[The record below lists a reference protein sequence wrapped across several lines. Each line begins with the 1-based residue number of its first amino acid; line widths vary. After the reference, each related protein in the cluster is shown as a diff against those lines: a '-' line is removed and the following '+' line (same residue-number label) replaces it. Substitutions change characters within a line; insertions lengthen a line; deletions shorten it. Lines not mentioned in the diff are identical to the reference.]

1 MNAPTHNQI
10 HTHDDGRLAPGG
22 NGAPV
27 TDGAHGGRGGAGAGR
42 SAGGGAGR
50 TPFWTAVGLVAGR
63 EMKVKMMSK
72 AFVVTTAIM
81 LGLLLLSVLVAPRLG
96 DLFGGD
102 GGEKVAV
109 TAETSQA
116 VGALG
121 EAYEPQTVGSAD
133 AARDAVRSG
142 DVEAAVVPDETSPA
156 GLAVVGLDSA
166 PNGLVQ
172 ALSTSPAVELLDPNA
187 PNPGLQYLIAFGFGI
202 VFFMIAITYGQQIA
216 VSVIEEKQSRVVEIL
231 LAAIPAKAMMAGKV
245 IGNSA
250 MALFQVA
257 LIAGVLLL
265 GMQINDAV
273 LPLDGLGAPILWFVL
288 LFAIGFVMIA
298 SLYAAA
304 ASLVSRQEDIGS
316 TSMPVMMLIM
326 LPYFAVIFFN
336 DNPEALRIMALIPFS
351 APVATPLR
359 VFLEQGAMWEHLL
372 SLGILVAATA
382 LAIWFAAKI
391 YERSILRTGKAM
403 KWSEALRAKRD

>member
-1 MNAPTHNQI
+1 MNASPQTQTLN
-10 HTHDDGRLAPGG
+10 HDDGRLASRG
-22 NGAPV
+22 NGTSGATAP
-27 TDGAHGGRGGAGAGR
+27 AGDSR
-42 SAGGGAGR
+42 R

-81 LGLLLLSVLVAPRLG
+81 LGLLLLAVLVAPRLG
-96 DLFGGD
+96 DFFGGD
-102 GGEKVAV
+102 DTGDRVAV
-109 TAETSQA
+109 TAETSPA
-116 VGALG
+116 LSALG
-121 EAYEPQTVGSAD
+121 DAYDPQSMDSAD
-133 AARDAVRSG
+133 AAKEAVRSG
-142 DVEAAVVPDETSPA
+142 DVEAAVIPDETSPA
-156 GLAVVGLDSA
+156 GIAVVGLDSA
-166 PNGLVQ
+166 PTELVQ
-172 ALSTSPAVELLDPNA
+172 ALSVSPAVELLDPNA
-187 PNPGLQYLIAFGFGI
+187 PNPALQYFIAFGFGI

-265 GMQINDAV
+265 GMQINDTV

-336 DNPEALRIMALIPFS
+336 DNPEAMRIMALIPFS
-351 APVATPLR
+351 APVATPVR
-359 VFLEQGAMWEHLL
+359 VFMEQGALWEHLL
-372 SLGILVAATA
+372 SLGILIAATA

-403 KWSEALRAKRD
+403 KWSEALRAKKD

>member
-1 MNAPTHNQI
+1 MNTSTQTLN
-10 HTHDDGRLAPGG
+10 HDDGRLASRG
-22 NGAPV
+22 NGAS
-27 TDGAHGGRGGAGAGR
+27 GAGR
-42 SAGGGAGR
+42 PAGGGTGR

-81 LGLLLLSVLVAPRLG
+81 LGLLLLAVLVGPRLG
-96 DLFGGD
+96 ALFGGD
-102 GGEKVAV
+102 DTGERVAV
-109 TAETSQA
+109 TAETSPA

-121 EAYEPQTVGSAD
+121 DAYDPQTVDSAD
-133 AARDAVRSG
+133 AAREAVRTG
-142 DVEAAVVPDETSPA
+142 DVEAAVIPDEASPA
-156 GLAVVGLDSA
+156 GIAVVGLDSA

-187 PNPGLQYLIAFGFGI
+187 PNPTLQYFIAFGFGI

-250 MALFQVA
+250 MALLQVA

-336 DNPEALRIMALIPFS
+336 DNPEALRIMALVPFS

-359 VFLEQGAMWEHLL
+359 VFMDQGEMWEHLL
-372 SLGILVAATA
+372 SLGILIAATA

-391 YERSILRTGKAM
+391 YERSILRTGKAL
-403 KWSEALRAKRD
+403 KWSEALRAKQD

>member
-1 MNAPTHNQI
+1 MNAQARP
-10 HTHDDGRLAPGG
+10 AP
-22 NGAPV
+22 A
-27 TDGAHGGRGGAGAGR
+27 
-42 SAGGGAGR
+42 R
-50 TPFWTAVGLVAGR
+50 TPFWIAVGLVAGR
-63 EMKVKMMSK
+63 EMKVKMTSK
-72 AFVVTTAIM
+72 AFVVTTAIV
-81 LGLLLLSVLVAPRLG
+81 LGLLLAAVLVGPRLA
-96 DLFGGD
+96 DWLGGTA
-102 GGEKVAV
+102 GAGVAV
-109 TAETSQA
+109 TAETAQA

-121 EAYEPQTVGSAD
+121 DSYDLRTVGSTD
-133 AARDAVRSG
+133 AAREAVRAG
-142 DVEAAVVPDETSPA
+142 EVEAAVVPDEAGPA

-166 PNGLVQ
+166 PTDLVQ
-172 ALSTSPAVELLDPNA
+172 ALSTTPAVELLDPNA
-187 PNPGLQYLIAFGFGI
+187 AAPGLQYLIAFGFGI
-202 VFFMIAITYGQQIA
+202 VFFTIAITYGQQIA

-257 LIAGVLLL
+257 LVAGVLLL
-265 GMQINDAV
+265 GMQINETV

-316 TSMPVMMLIM
+316 TSLPVMMLIM

-336 DNPEALRIMALIPFS
+336 DDPQALRIMSFIPFC
-351 APVATPLR
+351 APVAVPLR
-359 VFLEQGAMWEHLL
+359 VFLGQGETWEH
-372 SLGILVAATA
+372 VAALGVLVLSTG
-382 LAIWFAAKI
+382 LAIWFAATI

-403 KWSEALRAKRD
+403 TWSQALRSRAV

>member
-1 MNAPTHNQI
+1 MNASTQNQTL
-10 HTHDDGRLAPGG
+10 THDDGRPASGGHSAPG
-22 NGAPV
+22 AASP
-27 TDGAHGGRGGAGAGR
+27 
-42 SAGGGAGR
+42 SGGGAGR

-81 LGLLLLSVLVAPRLG
+81 LGLLLLAVLVAPRLG
-96 DLFGGD
+96 EVFGGD
-102 GGEKVAV
+102 DAGEKVAV

-121 EAYEPQTVGSAD
+121 DAYEPQTVDSAD
-133 AARDAVRSG
+133 AAKEAVRSG
-142 DVEAAVVPDETSPA
+142 DVEAAVVPDEAGPA
-156 GLAVVGLDSA
+156 GIAVVGLDSA
-166 PNGLVQ
+166 PTGLVQ
-172 ALSTSPAVELLDPNA
+172 ALSVSPSVELLDPNA
-187 PNPGLQYLIAFGFGI
+187 PNPALQYFIAFGFGI

-265 GMQINDAV
+265 GMQVNDAV

-336 DNPEALRIMALIPFS
+336 DNPEALRIMALVPFS

-359 VFLEQGAMWEHLL
+359 VFLDQGAMWEHLL
-372 SLGILVAATA
+372 SLGILIASTA

-403 KWSEALRAKRD
+403 KWSEALRAKKD

>member
-1 MNAPTHNQI
+1 MNAQARP
-10 HTHDDGRLAPGG
+10 AP
-22 NGAPV
+22 A
-27 TDGAHGGRGGAGAGR
+27 
-42 SAGGGAGR
+42 R

-63 EMKVKMMSK
+63 EMKVKMSSK

-81 LGLLLLSVLVAPRLG
+81 LGLLLAAVLVGPRLA
-96 DLFGGD
+96 DWLGGTA
-102 GGEKVAV
+102 GAGVAV
-109 TAETSQA
+109 TAETAQA

-121 EAYEPQTVGSAD
+121 DSYDLRTVGSTD
-133 AARDAVRSG
+133 AAREAVRAG
-142 DVEAAVVPDETSPA
+142 EVEAAVVPDEAGPA

-166 PNGLVQ
+166 PTDLVQ
-172 ALSTSPAVELLDPNA
+172 ALSTTPAVELLDPNA
-187 PNPGLQYLIAFGFGI
+187 AAPGLQYLIAFGFGI
-202 VFFMIAITYGQQIA
+202 VFFTIAITYGQQIA

-257 LIAGVLLL
+257 LVAGVLLL
-265 GMQINDAV
+265 GMQINETV

-316 TSMPVMMLIM
+316 TSLPVMMLIM

-336 DNPEALRIMALIPFS
+336 DDPQALRIMSFIPFC
-351 APVATPLR
+351 APVAVPLR
-359 VFLEQGAMWEHLL
+359 VFLGQGETWEH
-372 SLGILVAATA
+372 VAALGVLVLSTG
-382 LAIWFAAKI
+382 LAIWFAATI

-403 KWSEALRAKRD
+403 TWSQALRSRAV

>member
-1 MNAPTHNQI
+1 MNAQARP
-10 HTHDDGRLAPGG
+10 AP
-22 NGAPV
+22 A
-27 TDGAHGGRGGAGAGR
+27 
-42 SAGGGAGR
+42 R

-63 EMKVKMMSK
+63 EMKVKMSSK

-81 LGLLLLSVLVAPRLG
+81 LGLLLAAVLVGPRLA
-96 DLFGGD
+96 DWLGGTA
-102 GGEKVAV
+102 GAGVAV
-109 TAETSQA
+109 TAETAQA

-121 EAYEPQTVGSAD
+121 DSYDLRTVGSTD
-133 AARDAVRSG
+133 AAREAVRAG
-142 DVEAAVVPDETSPA
+142 EVEAAVVPDEAGPA

-166 PNGLVQ
+166 PTDLVQ
-172 ALSTSPAVELLDPNA
+172 ALSTTPAVELLDPNA
-187 PNPGLQYLIAFGFGI
+187 AAPGLQYLIAFGFGI
-202 VFFMIAITYGQQIA
+202 VFFTIAITYGQQIA

-257 LIAGVLLL
+257 LVAGVLLL
-265 GMQINDAV
+265 GMQINETV

-316 TSMPVMMLIM
+316 TSLPVMMLIM
-326 LPYFAVIFFN
+326 LPYFAVIFFK
-336 DNPEALRIMALIPFS
+336 DDPQALRIMSFIPFC
-351 APVATPLR
+351 APVAVPLR
-359 VFLEQGAMWEHLL
+359 VFLGQGETWEH
-372 SLGILVAATA
+372 VAALGVLVLSTG
-382 LAIWFAAKI
+382 LAIWFAATI

-403 KWSEALRAKRD
+403 TWSQALRSRAV

>member
-1 MNAPTHNQI
+1 MNAQARP
-10 HTHDDGRLAPGG
+10 AP
-22 NGAPV
+22 A
-27 TDGAHGGRGGAGAGR
+27 
-42 SAGGGAGR
+42 R

-63 EMKVKMMSK
+63 EMKVKMTSK
-72 AFVVTTAIM
+72 AFVVTTAIV
-81 LGLLLLSVLVAPRLG
+81 LGLLLTVVLVGPRLA
-96 DLFGGD
+96 DWLGGTARA
-102 GGEKVAV
+102 GVAV
-109 TAETSQA
+109 TAETAQA

-121 EAYEPQTVGSAD
+121 DSYDLRTVGSTD
-133 AARDAVRSG
+133 AAREAVRAG
-142 DVEAAVVPDETSPA
+142 DVEAAVVPDEAGPA

-166 PNGLVQ
+166 PTDLVQ
-172 ALSTSPAVELLDPNA
+172 ALSTTPAVELLDPNA
-187 PNPGLQYLIAFGFGI
+187 AAPGLQYLIAFGFGI
-202 VFFMIAITYGQQIA
+202 VFFTIAITYGQQIA

-257 LIAGVLLL
+257 LVAGVLLL
-265 GMQINDAV
+265 GMQINETV

-316 TSMPVMMLIM
+316 TSLPVMMLIM

-336 DNPEALRIMALIPFS
+336 DDPQALRIMSFIPFC
-351 APVATPLR
+351 APVAVPLR
-359 VFLEQGAMWEHLL
+359 VFLRQGETWEHVAA
-372 SLGILVAATA
+372 LGILVLSTG
-382 LAIWFAAKI
+382 LAIWFAATI

-403 KWSEALRAKRD
+403 TWSQALRSRAV

>member
-1 MNAPTHNQI
+1 MNASTQNQI
-10 HTHDDGRLAPGG
+10 LTHDDRPAAGG
-22 NGAPV
+22 TG
-27 TDGAHGGRGGAGAGR
+27 TSGAGTQ
-42 SAGGGAGR
+42 AGR

-81 LGLLLLSVLVAPRLG
+81 LGLLLLAVLLAPRLG

-102 GGEKVAV
+102 GSGDKVAV

-121 EAYEPQTVGSAD
+121 DAYDPQTVDSPD
-133 AARDAVRSG
+133 AAKEAVRAG
-142 DVEAAVVPDETSPA
+142 DVEAAVIPDEAGPA
-156 GLAVVGLDSA
+156 GIAVVGLDSA
-166 PNGLVQ
+166 PTGLVE
-172 ALSTSPAVELLDPNA
+172 ALSVSPSVELLDPNA

-265 GMQINDAV
+265 GMQVNEAV

-336 DNPEALRIMALIPFS
+336 DNPDALRIMALVPFS
-351 APVATPLR
+351 APVATPLQ
-359 VFLEQGAMWEHLL
+359 VFLDQGAMWEHLL
-372 SLGILVAATA
+372 SLGILIASTA
-382 LAIWFAAKI
+382 LAILFAAKI
-391 YERSILRTGKAM
+391 YERSILRTGKAL
-403 KWSEALRAKRD
+403 KWSEALRAKKD

>member
-1 MNAPTHNQI
+1 MNAQARP
-10 HTHDDGRLAPGG
+10 AP
-22 NGAPV
+22 A
-27 TDGAHGGRGGAGAGR
+27 
-42 SAGGGAGR
+42 R

-63 EMKVKMMSK
+63 EMKVKMSSK

-81 LGLLLLSVLVAPRLG
+81 LGLLLAAVLVGPRLA
-96 DLFGGD
+96 DWLGGTA
-102 GGEKVAV
+102 GAGVAV
-109 TAETSQA
+109 TAETAQA

-121 EAYEPQTVGSAD
+121 DSYDLRTVGSTD
-133 AARDAVRSG
+133 AAREAVRAG
-142 DVEAAVVPDETSPA
+142 EVVAAVVPAEAGPA

-166 PNGLVQ
+166 PTDLVQ
-172 ALSTSPAVELLDPNA
+172 ALSTTPAVELLDPNA
-187 PNPGLQYLIAFGFGI
+187 AAPGLQYLIAFGFGI
-202 VFFMIAITYGQQIA
+202 VFFTIAITYGQQIA

-257 LIAGVLLL
+257 LVAGVLLL
-265 GMQINDAV
+265 GMQINETV

-316 TSMPVMMLIM
+316 TSLPVMMLIM

-336 DNPEALRIMALIPFS
+336 DDPQALRIMSFIPFC
-351 APVATPLR
+351 APVAVPLR
-359 VFLEQGAMWEHLL
+359 VFLGQGETWEH
-372 SLGILVAATA
+372 VAALGVLVLSTG
-382 LAIWFAAKI
+382 LAIWFAATI

-403 KWSEALRAKRD
+403 TWSQALRSRAV

>member
-1 MNAPTHNQI
+1 MNAQARP
-10 HTHDDGRLAPGG
+10 AP
-22 NGAPV
+22 A
-27 TDGAHGGRGGAGAGR
+27 
-42 SAGGGAGR
+42 R

-63 EMKVKMMSK
+63 EMKVKMTSK
-72 AFVVTTAIM
+72 AFVVTTAIV
-81 LGLLLLSVLVAPRLG
+81 LGLLLTVVLVGPRLA
-96 DLFGGD
+96 DWLGGTARA
-102 GGEKVAV
+102 GVAV
-109 TAETSQA
+109 TAETAQA

-121 EAYEPQTVGSAD
+121 DSYDLRTVGSTD
-133 AARDAVRSG
+133 AAREAVRAG
-142 DVEAAVVPDETSPA
+142 DVEAAVVPDEAGPA

-166 PNGLVQ
+166 PTDLVQ
-172 ALSTSPAVELLDPNA
+172 ALSTTPAVELLDPNA
-187 PNPGLQYLIAFGFGI
+187 AAPGLQYLIAFGFGI
-202 VFFMIAITYGQQIA
+202 VFFTIAITYGQQIA

-257 LIAGVLLL
+257 LVAGVLLL
-265 GMQINDAV
+265 GMQINETV

-316 TSMPVMMLIM
+316 TSLPVMMLIM

-336 DNPEALRIMALIPFS
+336 DDPQALRIMSFIPFC
-351 APVATPLR
+351 APVAVPLR
-359 VFLEQGAMWEHLL
+359 VFLGQGETWEHVAA
-372 SLGILVAATA
+372 LGILVLSTG
-382 LAIWFAAKI
+382 LAIWFAATI

-403 KWSEALRAKRD
+403 TWSQALRSRAV

>member
-1 MNAPTHNQI
+1 MNAQARP
-10 HTHDDGRLAPGG
+10 AP
-22 NGAPV
+22 A
-27 TDGAHGGRGGAGAGR
+27 
-42 SAGGGAGR
+42 R

-63 EMKVKMMSK
+63 EMKVKMSSK
-72 AFVVTTAIM
+72 AFVVTTAVV
-81 LGLLLLSVLVAPRLG
+81 LGLLLAAVLVGPRLA
-96 DLFGGD
+96 DWLGGTA
-102 GGEKVAV
+102 GAGVAV
-109 TAETSQA
+109 TAETAQA

-121 EAYEPQTVGSAD
+121 DSYDLRTVGSTD
-133 AARDAVRSG
+133 AAREAVRAG
-142 DVEAAVVPDETSPA
+142 EVEAAVVPDEAGPA

-166 PNGLVQ
+166 PTDLVQ
-172 ALSTSPAVELLDPNA
+172 ALSTTPAVELLDPNA
-187 PNPGLQYLIAFGFGI
+187 AAPGLQYLIAFGFGI
-202 VFFMIAITYGQQIA
+202 VFFTIAITYGQQIA

-257 LIAGVLLL
+257 LVAGVLLL
-265 GMQINDAV
+265 GMQINETV

-316 TSMPVMMLIM
+316 TSLPVMMLIM

-336 DNPEALRIMALIPFS
+336 DDPQALRIMSFIPFC
-351 APVATPLR
+351 APVAVPLR
-359 VFLEQGAMWEHLL
+359 VFLGQGETWEH
-372 SLGILVAATA
+372 VAALGVLVLSTG
-382 LAIWFAAKI
+382 LAIWFAATI

-403 KWSEALRAKRD
+403 TWSQALRSRAV

>member
-1 MNAPTHNQI
+1 MNASTQTLN
-10 HTHDDGRLAPGG
+10 HDDGRLASRG
-22 NGAPV
+22 NGAS
-27 TDGAHGGRGGAGAGR
+27 GAGR
-42 SAGGGAGR
+42 PAGGGTGR

-81 LGLLLLSVLVAPRLG
+81 LGLLLLAVLVGPRLG

-102 GGEKVAV
+102 DTGERVAV
-109 TAETSQA
+109 TAETSPA

-121 EAYEPQTVGSAD
+121 DAYDPQTVDSAD
-133 AARDAVRSG
+133 AAREAVRTG
-142 DVEAAVVPDETSPA
+142 DVEAAVIPDEASPA
-156 GLAVVGLDSA
+156 GIAVVGLDSA

-187 PNPGLQYLIAFGFGI
+187 PNPTLQYFIAFGFGI

-250 MALFQVA
+250 MALLQVA

-336 DNPEALRIMALIPFS
+336 DNPEALRIMALVPFS

-359 VFLEQGAMWEHLL
+359 VFMDQGEMWEHLL
-372 SLGILVAATA
+372 SLGILIAATA

-391 YERSILRTGKAM
+391 YERSILRTGKAL
-403 KWSEALRAKRD
+403 KWSEALRAKQD

>member
-1 MNAPTHNQI
+1 MNAQARP
-10 HTHDDGRLAPGG
+10 AP
-22 NGAPV
+22 A
-27 TDGAHGGRGGAGAGR
+27 
-42 SAGGGAGR
+42 R

-63 EMKVKMMSK
+63 EMKVKMTSK
-72 AFVVTTAIM
+72 AFVVTTAIV
-81 LGLLLLSVLVAPRLG
+81 LGLLLTVVLVGPRLA
-96 DLFGGD
+96 DWLGGTARA
-102 GGEKVAV
+102 GVAV
-109 TAETSQA
+109 TAETAQA

-121 EAYEPQTVGSAD
+121 DSYDLRTVGSTD
-133 AARDAVRSG
+133 AAREAVRAG
-142 DVEAAVVPDETSPA
+142 EVEAAVVPDEAGPA

-166 PNGLVQ
+166 PTDLVQ
-172 ALSTSPAVELLDPNA
+172 ALSTTPAVELLDPNA
-187 PNPGLQYLIAFGFGI
+187 AAPGLQYLIAFGFGI
-202 VFFMIAITYGQQIA
+202 VFFTIAITYGQQIA

-257 LIAGVLLL
+257 LVAGVLLL
-265 GMQINDAV
+265 GMQINETV

-316 TSMPVMMLIM
+316 TSLPVMMLIM

-336 DNPEALRIMALIPFS
+336 DDPQALRIMSFIPFC
-351 APVATPLR
+351 APVAVPLR
-359 VFLEQGAMWEHLL
+359 VFLGQGETWEHVAA
-372 SLGILVAATA
+372 LGILVLSTG
-382 LAIWFAAKI
+382 LAIWFAATI

-403 KWSEALRAKRD
+403 TWSQALRSRAV

>member
-1 MNAPTHNQI
+1 MSTSTQ
-10 HTHDDGRLAPGG
+10 TRTYDDGRFASGGLGVPGT
-22 NGAPV
+22 ASP
-27 TDGAHGGRGGAGAGR
+27 T
-42 SAGGGAGR
+42 GGGAGR
-50 TPFWTAVGLVAGR
+50 TSFWTAVGLVAGR

-81 LGLLLLSVLVAPRLG
+81 LGLLLLGVLVAPLLG
-96 DLFGGD
+96 DLFGG
-102 GGEKVAV
+102 GSGKKVAV

-121 EAYEPQTVGSAD
+121 DAYEPQTVSSAD
-133 AARDAVRSG
+133 AAKDAVRNG
-142 DVEAAVVPDETSPA
+142 DAEAAVILDETSPA
-156 GLAVVGLDSA
+156 GIAVVGLNSA
-166 PNGLVQ
+166 PRDLVQ
-172 ALSTSPAVELLDPNA
+172 AMSSSPAVELLDPNA
-187 PNPGLQYLIAFGFGI
+187 PNPGLQYLIAFGFGF

-231 LAAIPAKAMMAGKV
+231 LAAIPAKALMAGKV

-265 GMQINDAV
+265 GMQINEAV
-273 LPLDGLGAPILWFVL
+273 LPLDDLSAPILWFVL
-288 LFAIGFVMIA
+288 LFTIGFVMIA

-326 LPYFAVIFFN
+326 LPYFAVLFLN
-336 DNPEALRIMALIPFS
+336 DNPEALRVMALIPFS

-359 VFLEQGAMWEHLL
+359 VFLEQGMMWEHLL
-372 SLGILVAATA
+372 SLGILVLATA
-382 LAIWFAAKI
+382 LAIWFAANI
-391 YERSILRTGKAM
+391 YERSILRTGQAM
-403 KWSEALRAKRD
+403 KWSEAMRARVD

>member
-1 MNAPTHNQI
+1 MNAQARP
-10 HTHDDGRLAPGG
+10 AP
-22 NGAPV
+22 A
-27 TDGAHGGRGGAGAGR
+27 
-42 SAGGGAGR
+42 R
-50 TPFWTAVGLVAGR
+50 TPFWIAVGLVAGR
-63 EMKVKMMSK
+63 EMKVKMTSK
-72 AFVVTTAIM
+72 AFVVTTAIV
-81 LGLLLLSVLVAPRLG
+81 LGLLLTVVLVGPRLA
-96 DLFGGD
+96 DWLGGTARA
-102 GGEKVAV
+102 GVAV
-109 TAETSQA
+109 TAETAQA

-121 EAYEPQTVGSAD
+121 DSYDLRTVGSTD
-133 AARDAVRSG
+133 AAREAVRAG
-142 DVEAAVVPDETSPA
+142 DVEAAVVPDEAGPA

-166 PNGLVQ
+166 PTDLVQ
-172 ALSTSPAVELLDPNA
+172 ALSTTPAVELLDPNA
-187 PNPGLQYLIAFGFGI
+187 AAPGLQYLIAFGFGI
-202 VFFMIAITYGQQIA
+202 VFFTIAITYGQQIA

-257 LIAGVLLL
+257 LVAGVLLL
-265 GMQINDAV
+265 GMQINETV

-316 TSMPVMMLIM
+316 TSLPVMMLIM

-336 DNPEALRIMALIPFS
+336 DDPQALRIMSFIPFC
-351 APVATPLR
+351 APVAVPLR
-359 VFLEQGAMWEHLL
+359 VFLGQGETWEH
-372 SLGILVAATA
+372 VAALGVLVLSTG
-382 LAIWFAAKI
+382 LAIWFAATI

-403 KWSEALRAKRD
+403 TWSQALRSRAV

>member
-1 MNAPTHNQI
+1 MNAQARP
-10 HTHDDGRLAPGG
+10 AP
-22 NGAPV
+22 A
-27 TDGAHGGRGGAGAGR
+27 
-42 SAGGGAGR
+42 R
-50 TPFWTAVGLVAGR
+50 TPFWIAVGLVAGR
-63 EMKVKMMSK
+63 EMKVKMSSK

-81 LGLLLLSVLVAPRLG
+81 LGLLLAAVLVGPRLA
-96 DLFGGD
+96 DWLGGTA
-102 GGEKVAV
+102 GAGVAV
-109 TAETSQA
+109 TAETAQA

-121 EAYEPQTVGSAD
+121 DSYDLRTVGSTD
-133 AARDAVRSG
+133 AAREAVRAG
-142 DVEAAVVPDETSPA
+142 EVEAAVVPDEAGPA

-166 PNGLVQ
+166 PTDLVQ
-172 ALSTSPAVELLDPNA
+172 ALSTTPAVELLDPNA
-187 PNPGLQYLIAFGFGI
+187 AAPGLQYLIAFGFGI
-202 VFFMIAITYGQQIA
+202 VFFTIAITYGQQIA

-257 LIAGVLLL
+257 LVAGVLLL
-265 GMQINDAV
+265 GMQINETV

-316 TSMPVMMLIM
+316 TSLPVMMLIM

-336 DNPEALRIMALIPFS
+336 DDPQALRIVSFIPFC
-351 APVATPLR
+351 APVAVPLR
-359 VFLEQGAMWEHLL
+359 VFLGQGETWEH
-372 SLGILVAATA
+372 VAALGVLVLSTG
-382 LAIWFAAKI
+382 LAIWFAATI

-403 KWSEALRAKRD
+403 TWSQALRSRAV

>member
-1 MNAPTHNQI
+1 MNTSTQTLN
-10 HTHDDGRLAPGG
+10 HDDGRLASRG
-22 NGAPV
+22 NGAS
-27 TDGAHGGRGGAGAGR
+27 GAGR
-42 SAGGGAGR
+42 PAGGGTGR

-72 AFVVTTAIM
+72 AFVVTTTIM
-81 LGLLLLSVLVAPRLG
+81 LGLLLLAVLVGPRLG

-102 GGEKVAV
+102 DTGERVAV
-109 TAETSQA
+109 TAETSPA

-121 EAYEPQTVGSAD
+121 DAYDPQTVDSAD
-133 AARDAVRSG
+133 AAREAVRTG
-142 DVEAAVVPDETSPA
+142 DVEAAVIPDEASPA
-156 GLAVVGLDSA
+156 GIAVVGLDSA

-187 PNPGLQYLIAFGFGI
+187 PNPTLQYFIAFGFGI

-250 MALFQVA
+250 MALLQVA

-336 DNPEALRIMALIPFS
+336 DNPEALRIMALVPFS

-359 VFLEQGAMWEHLL
+359 VFMDQGEMWEHLL
-372 SLGILVAATA
+372 SLGILIAATA

-391 YERSILRTGKAM
+391 YERSILRTGKAL
-403 KWSEALRAKRD
+403 KWSEALRAKQD

>member
-1 MNAPTHNQI
+1 MNAQARP
-10 HTHDDGRLAPGG
+10 AP
-22 NGAPV
+22 A
-27 TDGAHGGRGGAGAGR
+27 
-42 SAGGGAGR
+42 R
-50 TPFWTAVGLVAGR
+50 TPFWIAVGLVAGR
-63 EMKVKMMSK
+63 EMKVKMSSK

-81 LGLLLLSVLVAPRLG
+81 LGLLLAAVLVGPRLA
-96 DLFGGD
+96 DWLGGTA
-102 GGEKVAV
+102 GAGVAV
-109 TAETSQA
+109 TAETAQA

-121 EAYEPQTVGSAD
+121 DSYDLRTVGSTD
-133 AARDAVRSG
+133 AAREAVRAG
-142 DVEAAVVPDETSPA
+142 EVEAAVVPDEAGPA

-166 PNGLVQ
+166 PTDLVQ
-172 ALSTSPAVELLDPNA
+172 ALSTTPAVELLDPNA
-187 PNPGLQYLIAFGFGI
+187 AAPGLQYLIAFGFGI
-202 VFFMIAITYGQQIA
+202 VFFTIAITYGQQIA

-257 LIAGVLLL
+257 LVAGVLLL
-265 GMQINDAV
+265 GMQINETV

-316 TSMPVMMLIM
+316 TSLPVMMLIM

-336 DNPEALRIMALIPFS
+336 DDPQALRIMSFIPFC
-351 APVATPLR
+351 APVAVPLR
-359 VFLEQGAMWEHLL
+359 VFLGQGETWEH
-372 SLGILVAATA
+372 VAALGVLVLSTG
-382 LAIWFAAKI
+382 LAIWFAATI

-403 KWSEALRAKRD
+403 TWSQALRSRAV

>member
-1 MNAPTHNQI
+1 MNAQARP
-10 HTHDDGRLAPGG
+10 AP
-22 NGAPV
+22 A
-27 TDGAHGGRGGAGAGR
+27 
-42 SAGGGAGR
+42 R
-50 TPFWTAVGLVAGR
+50 TPFWIAVGLVAGR
-63 EMKVKMMSK
+63 EMKVKMSSK

-81 LGLLLLSVLVAPRLG
+81 LGLLLAAVLVGPRLA
-96 DLFGGD
+96 DWLGGTA
-102 GGEKVAV
+102 GAGVAV
-109 TAETSQA
+109 TAETAQA

-121 EAYEPQTVGSAD
+121 DSYDLRTVGSTD
-133 AARDAVRSG
+133 AAREAVRAG
-142 DVEAAVVPDETSPA
+142 DVEAAVVPDEAGPA

-166 PNGLVQ
+166 PTDLVQ
-172 ALSTSPAVELLDPNA
+172 ALSTTPAVELLDPNA
-187 PNPGLQYLIAFGFGI
+187 AAPGLQYLIAFGFGI
-202 VFFMIAITYGQQIA
+202 VFFTIAITYGQQIA

-257 LIAGVLLL
+257 LVAGVLLL
-265 GMQINDAV
+265 GMQINETV

-316 TSMPVMMLIM
+316 TSLPVMMLIM

-336 DNPEALRIMALIPFS
+336 DDPQALRIMSFIPFC
-351 APVATPLR
+351 APVAVPLR
-359 VFLEQGAMWEHLL
+359 VFLGQGETWEH
-372 SLGILVAATA
+372 VAALGVLVLSTG
-382 LAIWFAAKI
+382 LAIWFAATI

-403 KWSEALRAKRD
+403 TWSQALRSRAV

>member
-1 MNAPTHNQI
+1 MNAQARP
-10 HTHDDGRLAPGG
+10 AP
-22 NGAPV
+22 A
-27 TDGAHGGRGGAGAGR
+27 
-42 SAGGGAGR
+42 R

-63 EMKVKMMSK
+63 EMKVKMTSK
-72 AFVVTTAIM
+72 AFVVTTAIV
-81 LGLLLLSVLVAPRLG
+81 LGLLLAAVLVGPRLA
-96 DLFGGD
+96 DWLGGTA
-102 GGEKVAV
+102 GAGVAV
-109 TAETSQA
+109 TAETAQA

-121 EAYEPQTVGSAD
+121 DSYDLRTVGSTD
-133 AARDAVRSG
+133 AAREAVRAG
-142 DVEAAVVPDETSPA
+142 DVEAAVVPDEVGPA

-166 PNGLVQ
+166 PTDLVQ
-172 ALSTSPAVELLDPNA
+172 ALSTTPAVELLDPNA
-187 PNPGLQYLIAFGFGI
+187 AAPGLQYLIAFGFGI
-202 VFFMIAITYGQQIA
+202 VFFTIAITYGQQIA

-257 LIAGVLLL
+257 LVAGVLLL
-265 GMQINDAV
+265 GMQINETV

-316 TSMPVMMLIM
+316 TSLPVMMLIM

-336 DNPEALRIMALIPFS
+336 DDPQALRIMSFIPFC
-351 APVATPLR
+351 APVAVPLR
-359 VFLEQGAMWEHLL
+359 VFLGQGETWEH
-372 SLGILVAATA
+372 VAALGVLVLSTG
-382 LAIWFAAKI
+382 LAIWFAATI

-403 KWSEALRAKRD
+403 TWSQALRSRAV

>member
-1 MNAPTHNQI
+1 MNAQSRP
-10 HTHDDGRLAPGG
+10 AP
-22 NGAPV
+22 A
-27 TDGAHGGRGGAGAGR
+27 
-42 SAGGGAGR
+42 R

-63 EMKVKMMSK
+63 EMKVKMTSK
-72 AFVVTTAIM
+72 AFVVTTAIV
-81 LGLLLLSVLVAPRLG
+81 LGLLLAAMLVGPRLA
-96 DLFGGD
+96 DWLGGD
-102 GGEKVAV
+102 AAGADVAV
-109 TAETSQA
+109 TAETAQA

-121 EAYEPQTVGSAD
+121 DAYELRTVGSTD
-133 AARDAVRSG
+133 AAREAVRVG
-142 DVEAAVVPDETSPA
+142 DVEAAVVPDEASPA

-166 PNGLVQ
+166 PTDLAQ

-187 PNPGLQYLIAFGFGI
+187 PDPAVRFLLAFGLGI
-202 VFFMIAITYGQQIA
+202 VFFMVAITYGQQIA

-250 MALFQVA
+250 MALLQVS

-265 GMQINDAV
+265 GLQVNETV

-288 LFAIGFVMIA
+288 LFTIGFVMIA

-316 TSMPVMMLIM
+316 TSLPVMMLIM

-336 DNPEALRIMALIPFS
+336 DDPQALRIMSFIPFC
-351 APVATPLR
+351 APVAVPLR
-359 VFLEQGAMWEHLL
+359 VFLGQGETWEHVAA
-372 SLGILVAATA
+372 LGILVLSTG

-403 KWSEALRAKRD
+403 TWSEALRSRTV

>member
-1 MNAPTHNQI
+1 MNAQARP
-10 HTHDDGRLAPGG
+10 AP
-22 NGAPV
+22 A
-27 TDGAHGGRGGAGAGR
+27 
-42 SAGGGAGR
+42 R
-50 TPFWTAVGLVAGR
+50 TPFWIAVGLVAGR
-63 EMKVKMMSK
+63 EMKVKMSSK

-81 LGLLLLSVLVAPRLG
+81 LGLLLAAVLVGPRLA
-96 DLFGGD
+96 DWLGGTAGAD
-102 GGEKVAV
+102 VAV
-109 TAETSQA
+109 TAETAQA

-121 EAYEPQTVGSAD
+121 DSYDLRTVGSTD
-133 AARDAVRSG
+133 AAREAVRAG
-142 DVEAAVVPDETSPA
+142 EVEAAVVPDEAGPA

-166 PNGLVQ
+166 PTDLVQ
-172 ALSTSPAVELLDPNA
+172 ALSTTPAVELLDPNA
-187 PNPGLQYLIAFGFGI
+187 AAPGLQYLIAFGFGI
-202 VFFMIAITYGQQIA
+202 VFFTIAITYGQQIA

-257 LIAGVLLL
+257 LVAGVLLL
-265 GMQINDAV
+265 GMQINETV

-316 TSMPVMMLIM
+316 TSLPVMMLIM

-336 DNPEALRIMALIPFS
+336 DDPQALRIMSFIPFC
-351 APVATPLR
+351 APVAVPLR
-359 VFLEQGAMWEHLL
+359 VFLGQGETWEH
-372 SLGILVAATA
+372 VAALGVLVLSTG
-382 LAIWFAAKI
+382 LAIWFAATI

-403 KWSEALRAKRD
+403 TWSQALRSRAV

>member
-1 MNAPTHNQI
+1 MNAQARP
-10 HTHDDGRLAPGG
+10 AP
-22 NGAPV
+22 A
-27 TDGAHGGRGGAGAGR
+27 
-42 SAGGGAGR
+42 R
-50 TPFWTAVGLVAGR
+50 TPFWIAVGLVAGR
-63 EMKVKMMSK
+63 EMKVKMSSK

-81 LGLLLLSVLVAPRLG
+81 LGLLLAAVLVGPRLA
-96 DLFGGD
+96 DWLGGTA
-102 GGEKVAV
+102 GAGVAV
-109 TAETSQA
+109 TAETAQA

-121 EAYEPQTVGSAD
+121 DSYNLRTVGSTD
-133 AARDAVRSG
+133 AAREAVRAG
-142 DVEAAVVPDETSPA
+142 EVEAAVVPDEAGPA

-166 PNGLVQ
+166 PTDLVQ
-172 ALSTSPAVELLDPNA
+172 ALSTTPAVELLDPNA
-187 PNPGLQYLIAFGFGI
+187 AAPGLQYLIAFGFGI
-202 VFFMIAITYGQQIA
+202 VFFTIAITYGQQIA

-257 LIAGVLLL
+257 LVAGVLLL
-265 GMQINDAV
+265 GMQINETV

-316 TSMPVMMLIM
+316 TSLPVMMLIM

-336 DNPEALRIMALIPFS
+336 DDPQALRIMSFIPFC
-351 APVATPLR
+351 APVAVPLR
-359 VFLEQGAMWEHLL
+359 VFLGQGETWEH
-372 SLGILVAATA
+372 VAALGVLVLSTG
-382 LAIWFAAKI
+382 LAIWFAATI

-403 KWSEALRAKRD
+403 TWSQALRSRAV

>member
-1 MNAPTHNQI
+1 MNAQARP
-10 HTHDDGRLAPGG
+10 AP
-22 NGAPV
+22 A
-27 TDGAHGGRGGAGAGR
+27 
-42 SAGGGAGR
+42 R

-63 EMKVKMMSK
+63 EMKVKMSSK
-72 AFVVTTAIM
+72 AFVVTTAIV
-81 LGLLLLSVLVAPRLG
+81 LGLLLAAVLVGPRLA
-96 DLFGGD
+96 DWLGGTA
-102 GGEKVAV
+102 GAGVAV
-109 TAETSQA
+109 TAETAQA

-121 EAYEPQTVGSAD
+121 DSYDLRTVGSTD
-133 AARDAVRSG
+133 AAREAVRAG
-142 DVEAAVVPDETSPA
+142 EVEAAVVPDEAGPA

-166 PNGLVQ
+166 PTDLVQ
-172 ALSTSPAVELLDPNA
+172 ALSTTPAVELLDPNA
-187 PNPGLQYLIAFGFGI
+187 AAPGLQYLIAFGFGI
-202 VFFMIAITYGQQIA
+202 VFFTIAITYGQQIA

-257 LIAGVLLL
+257 LVAGVLLL
-265 GMQINDAV
+265 GMQINETV

-316 TSMPVMMLIM
+316 TSLPVMMLIM

-336 DNPEALRIMALIPFS
+336 DDPQALRIMSFIPFC
-351 APVATPLR
+351 APVAVPLR
-359 VFLEQGAMWEHLL
+359 VFLGQGETWEH
-372 SLGILVAATA
+372 VAALGVLVLSTG
-382 LAIWFAAKI
+382 LAIWFAATI

-403 KWSEALRAKRD
+403 TWSQALRSRAV